1 LPLPRVTNVTKERE
15 KSMGERF
22 SGALSLL
29 KEAAKRNVPIKP
41 KISNQKIRLISYL
54 LTAWHRRP

>member
-1 LPLPRVTNVTKERE
+1 
-15 KSMGERF
+15 MGERF

-54 LTAWHRRP
+54 LTAGHRRRYLF